1 MPALM
6 QKGRRN
12 RKGKGQATYSQR
24 RASCH
29 FRQKQQCSDNGTTK
43 SLASSILLNGWS
55 YILGIGGFF
64 GNASME
70 TIPAGSTIARSIQP
84 CQQKDGDQA
93 AIIYGESAEGHE
105 TVVKI
110 KKRGIR
116 NVYCDFDK

>member
-1 MPALM
+1 
-6 QKGRRN
+6 
-12 RKGKGQATYSQR
+12 
-24 RASCH
+24 
-29 FRQKQQCSDNGTTK
+29 
-43 SLASSILLNGWS
+43 
-55 YILGIGGFF
+55 
-64 GNASME
+64 ME

-116 NVYCDFDK
+116 NVYCDFDKGTTSILGTPLLDVLPESFAA